1 MIYLIKKQPTERQ
14 IQEMLEAHG
23 SFIKLAVDVEREVL
37 SGGGGYH
44 RDCEAVLLE
53 DGSRQENIWGADWI
67 PKTKRVR
74 FEALI
79 NIRPKTN
86 RSMVIQDP
94 SVRKKVEV
102 VVRRLFDYP

>member
-1 MIYLIKKQPTERQ
+1 MSEVH
-14 IQEMLEAHG
+14 E
-23 SFIKLAVDVEREVL
+23 SFIKLAVDIERGILV
-37 SGGGGYH
+37 GGGGYH

-67 PKTKRVR
+67 LKTGRVR

-86 RSMVIQDP
+86 RSMVIRDP
-94 SVRKKVEV
+94 SIRNKVEV
-102 VVRRLFDYP
+102 VVRKWFDHA

>member
-1 MIYLIKKQPTERQ
+1 
-14 IQEMLEAHG
+14 MLEVHE
-23 SFIKLAVDVEREVL
+23 SFIKLAVDIEREVL
-37 SGGGGYH
+37 AGGGGYH

-53 DGSRQENIWGADWI
+53 DESRQENIWGADWI
-67 PKTKRVR
+67 PKTGRIR

-94 SVRKKVEV
+94 SIRKRVEAVVRKW
-102 VVRRLFDYP
+102 FDHP